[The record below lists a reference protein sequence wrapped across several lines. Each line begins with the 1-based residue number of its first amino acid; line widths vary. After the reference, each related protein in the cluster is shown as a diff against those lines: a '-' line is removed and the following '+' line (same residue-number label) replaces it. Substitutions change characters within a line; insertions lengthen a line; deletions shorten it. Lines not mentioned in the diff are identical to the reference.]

1 MSEIKVKCG
10 NCGHSFYMYEDQ
22 NKSCPKCGKVARGP
36 KSSDCFIAT
45 AAYGT
50 PFEEEIQI
58 LRNWRDN
65 YLIKKD
71 LGKFFVKVYYWFS
84 PPIANII
91 RNNDNLRKL
100 TRAILNPIVKYFKK
114 SYS

>member
-1 MSEIKVKCG
+1 MRIKCG
-10 NCGHSFYMYEDQ
+10 KCGERFYIDDDD
-22 NKSCPKCGKVARGP
+22 NVACPNCGKVASGP
-36 KSSDCFIAT
+36 NASNCFIAT

-50 PFEEEIQI
+50 PLSEEIQI

-65 YLIKKD
+65 YLMKND
-71 LGKFFVKVYYWFS
+71 LGNFFVKVYYWFS

-100 TRAILNPIVKYFKK
+100 TRTILNPIVKYFKK
-114 SYS
+114 KIE